1 MGESLK
7 QTVQLPDAAATE
19 QLGRRLASGL
29 PRDSSGWIVLLQ
41 GELGS
46 GKSTLAR
53 ALLHALGHQGPVPSP
68 TYTLVEPYEIG
79 DRSIY
84 HVDLYRIAD
93 EGELPFLGWA
103 ELREG
108 LMLVEW
114 PERAPALLDQADLH
128 IRLSFLDAGEN
139 GDGGDGREAVLQAC
153 SDRAA
158 LLLRKLN

>member
-1 MGESLK
+1 
-7 QTVQLPDAAATE
+7 LPDTGATE
-19 QLGRRLASGL
+19 QLGRSLASQL
-29 PRDSSGWIVLLQ
+29 PADSSGWMLLLQ

-79 DRSIY
+79 DRTVY

-93 EGELPFLGWA
+93 ESELPFLGWS

-114 PERAPALLDQADLH
+114 PERVPALEDQADLK
-128 IRLSFLDAGEN
+128 IRLAYLDGKESRN
-139 GDGGDGREAVLQAC
+139 GSIGRQATLQAR
-153 SDRAA
+153 SERAA
-158 LLLRKLN
+158 SLLQALSLSPADPVP